1 MLKSP
6 PSFAPIAERKFL
18 VATLTLFVVVVV
30 LIARFWYLQV
40 YRGNHYRQVSHNNR
54 MRKIEIPAPRG
65 IIHDRYGRVM
75 VGNRPAFDLLYVR
88 QNEPLST
95 QTIELLAEVAQL
107 PVSSLKRRL
116 DLAEGRPQFLPI
128 VLKYNLSQHE
138 VSLLQV
144 NKIMFKSIDLRMSP
158 QRHYHPELP
167 VHLIGYL
174 GRIDMKTLKR
184 YRRLYPAKDYL
195 AGDLIGKQGIEGRWE
210 HLLRGQRGFEV
221 IQVNALG
228 RQSHKLD
235 RPLPRQAAVSG
246 ANLVLTI
253 DWQLQQQVTRIFK
266 GKRGAVIVLDPR
278 NGKILAMLSNP
289 QFDPYMY
296 QRRLTTQRWQAL
308 LANPFHPLLDKTSGG
323 EYPPGSIYKVIVAL
337 AALGDGIIN
346 PQEKIDCNGSLT
358 LGKDTFHCHK
368 RSGHGEV
375 NLKQALTK
383 SCDVYFYRIG
393 LELGVDRIAHY
404 AHKFALGQRLQFNLN
419 LERPGL
425 VPTRSWKQQRYRK
438 PWSLGETPNIAIGQ
452 GYNLMT
458 PLQMASL
465 YAAIANGG
473 TIWQPFV
480 VSRVVDHY
488 GKTIESHHPKV
499 RKKISIDTQH
509 LRLLRQYL
517 KLAVSDRQATGH
529 RAFLPGIE
537 IAGKTGSIQ
546 VVSLKRYQDDLD
558 VSIKWKEH
566 AIFAAFSPV
575 KNAEIVVVVV
585 SENDSIGGGGTA
597 AAPLAREIIASYYR
611 GKSLAKKMTN

>member
-1 MLKSP
+1 MSKNP
-6 PSFAPIAERKFL
+6 FATIADRKFL
-18 VATLTLFVVVVV
+18 LAMLAVLAVIVV
-30 LIARFWYLQV
+30 LVARFWYLQV
-40 YRGNHYRQVSHNNR
+40 YRGDHYRRISHNNR

-88 QNEPLST
+88 RNKSLSAKT
-95 QTIELLAEVAQL
+95 LELLAELVET
-107 PVSSLKRRL
+107 PVNSLKKRL
-116 DLAEGRPQFLPI
+116 ALGEGRPRFLPV
-128 VLKYNLSQHE
+128 VLKHNLSQHE
-138 VSLLQV
+138 VSVLQV
-144 NKIMFKSIDLRMSP
+144 NKILFKSIDLRMSP

-184 YRRLYPAKDYL
+184 YRLLYPDKGYL
-195 AGDLIGKQGIEGRWE
+195 AGDLVGKQGIEGRWE

-221 IQVNALG
+221 IQVNAHG

-235 RPLPRQAAVSG
+235 RPLPRQEAVPG

-253 DWQLQQQVTRIFK
+253 DWRLQRQVARIFK

-278 NGKILAMLSNP
+278 NGELLAMLSNP

-337 AALGDGIIN
+337 AALGDKIIN
-346 PQEKIDCNGSLT
+346 PQDRIKCHGSFT

-375 NLKQALTK
+375 NLKRALVE
-383 SCDVYFYRIG
+383 SCDVYFYHLG

-404 AHKFALGQRLQFNLN
+404 ADKFALGRRLQFNLN

-425 VPTRSWKQQRYRK
+425 IPTRSWKQRRYRQ
-438 PWSLGETPNIAIGQ
+438 PWSQGETPNIAIGQ

-480 VSRVVDHY
+480 VRRVVDHY
-488 GKTIESHHPKV
+488 GRTIESHRPQIRQRV
-499 RKKISIDTQH
+499 AIDSDD
-509 LRLLRQYL
+509 LRLLRRYL
-517 KLAVSDRQATGH
+517 KLAVSDRRATGY

-575 KNAEIVVVVV
+575 KNPELVVVVV

-611 GKSLAKKMTN
+611 GKSLAKSLTNP

>member
-6 PSFAPIAERKFL
+6 PSFAPIAERKFVVAMVMVL
-18 VATLTLFVVVVV
+18 VAVVV
-30 LIARFWYLQV
+30 LVARFWYLQV
-40 YRGNHYRQVSHNNR
+40 YRGNHYRQVSHSNR
-54 MRKIEIPAPRG
+54 MRKIDIPAPRG
-65 IIHDRYGRVM
+65 IIHDRHGRVM

-88 QNEPLST
+88 QEDEVLSSET
-95 QTIELLAEVAQL
+95 LELLAELVQL
-107 PVSSLKRRL
+107 PVSSLQRRL

-128 VLKYNLSQHE
+128 VLKHNLSQHE
-138 VSLLQV
+138 VSVLQV

-184 YRRLYPAKDYL
+184 YRQLYPAKDYL
-195 AGDLIGKQGIEGRWE
+195 AGDLVGKQGIEGRWE

-235 RPLPRQAAVSG
+235 RPLPRQEAVPG

-253 DWQLQQQVTRIFK
+253 DWQLQRQVSRIFK
-266 GKRGAVIVLDPR
+266 GKRGAVIALDPR
-278 NGKILAMLSNP
+278 NGEIRAMLSNP

-296 QRRLTTQRWQAL
+296 QQRLTTQRWQAM

-337 AALGDGIIN
+337 AALGDRIIN
-346 PQEKIDCNGSLT
+346 RQDQINCSGSLT
-358 LGKDTFHCHK
+358 IGKDTFHCHK
-368 RSGHGEV
+368 RSGHSEV
-375 NLKQALTK
+375 NLKQALIK
-383 SCDVYFYRIG
+383 SCDVYFYQIG

-425 VPTRSWKQQRYRK
+425 IPTRSWKQRRYRQ
-438 PWSLGETPNIAIGQ
+438 PWSRGETPNIAIGQ

-480 VSRVVDHY
+480 VQRVVDHY
-488 GKTIESHHPKV
+488 GRTIETHHPKIRQRV
-499 RKKISIDTQH
+499 AINAH
-509 LRLLRQYL
+509 NLRLLRHYL
-517 KLAVSDRQATGH
+517 RLAVSDPQATGH
-529 RAFLPGIE
+529 RAFLPDIE

-546 VVSLKRYQDDLD
+546 VVSLKRYQNDLD

-566 AIFAAFSPV
+566 AIFASFSPV
-575 KNAEIVVVVV
+575 KNAELVVVVV
-585 SENDSIGGGGTA
+585 SENDSVGGGGTA
-597 AAPLAREIIASYYR
+597 AAPLARKIIASYYR
-611 GKSLAKKMTN
+611 GKSLAKN